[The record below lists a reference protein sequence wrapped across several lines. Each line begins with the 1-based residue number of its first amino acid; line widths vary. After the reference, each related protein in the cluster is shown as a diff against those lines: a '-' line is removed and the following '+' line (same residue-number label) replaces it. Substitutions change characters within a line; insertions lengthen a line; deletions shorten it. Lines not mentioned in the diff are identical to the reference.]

1 MENNKDVKSKIFGI
15 NKWYFWILVTI
26 CFWGIK
32 IFVDDYKDSTLVE
45 VLYVLGFFT
54 WPFLTVDL
62 LLPNTEQKTSNTLR
76 AATVLIL
83 GLLVLVF
90 LMFSSIKY

>member
-1 MENNKDVKSKIFGI
+1 MENNNNVKSKIFGI
-15 NKWYFWILVTI
+15 NKWYFWIAVTI

-32 IFVDDYKDSTLVE
+32 IFVDDSSVSALVE

-62 LLPNTEQKTSNTLR
+62 LLPDAKQKTSSSLR
-76 AATVLIL
+76 ATAVLIL
-83 GLLVLVF
+83 GLLALVI

>member
-32 IFVDDYKDSTLVE
+32 IFVDDSNDSALIAVPYI
-45 VLYVLGFFT
+45 LCFFA

-62 LLPNTEQKTSNTLR
+62 LLPDAKQKTSSVLR
-76 AATVLIL
+76 TTAVLIL
-83 GLLVLVF
+83 GLLVLVV
-90 LMFSSIKY
+90 LMFSSINY